1 MATANAGRKSNQG
14 VSRSDTSTA
23 SAAKRRKS
31 ARPRPTPVG
40 EWSSLDQALAAQAGW
55 GLFICVDVATLKSF
69 YEISNA
75 DDEITHD
82 SAVKLV
88 AALSKKGDELAT
100 RALTAVFHS
109 RTNWAGVTKKKRG
122 K

>member
-31 ARPRPTPVG
+31 VRPQPTPVG

-75 DDEITHD
+75 DDEITHED
-82 SAVKLV
+82 
-88 AALSKKGDELAT
+88 
-100 RALTAVFHS
+100 
-109 RTNWAGVTKKKRG
+109 G
-122 K
+122 KSVV

>member
-1 MATANAGRKSNQG
+1 M
-14 VSRSDTSTA
+14 
-23 SAAKRRKS
+23 
-31 ARPRPTPVG
+31 
-40 EWSSLDQALAAQAGW
+40 DQALAAQDGW
-55 GLFICVDVATLKSF
+55 GLFICVDMASQKVF

-75 DDEITHD
+75 DDDITHEN
-82 SAVKLV
+82 ANKLV
-88 AALSKKGDELAT
+88 AARSKKGDELAT